1 MKKWNI
7 ILILF
12 TITFLFSQDIQ
23 LELTN
28 LDSTDGNY
36 TVDILMNSS
45 VDIAG
50 YQFLMSG
57 GILTNASGGMTADNG
72 FIVSSS
78 ELGVVLAFDFMGG
91 VIPAENGTLIQLT
104 FSDLTSSELCIN
116 DPIFSALSGDNYD
129 VNTGNCILTGLE
141 SSSPSVIILEPEDGA
156 IIIGDEVTVSLLTTD
171 PEMIGFHYH
180 LYIDDGGVQ
189 MFYDNYFQLDNL
201 DFGTH
206 TLTVILADDLHTE
219 CIEASCSQTVNFTL
233 QEPIPETVELSILEV
248 DPISRSFKI
257 FTNSSF
263 PLSSFE
269 FEVQGVNLLSIT
281 GGAIDEFEFIT
292 NIVGNS
298 TDGVSFTNSMPAGEN
313 HFATIY
319 YDNPTSTEICIT
331 NAHFMDVNEFDMVTT
346 VLGCGEI
353 ILPENEY
360 YISDLPE
367 SGVNMLIHFS
377 AEIDGLEPGDEIGI
391 FDQAGI
397 NSENIDCD
405 NLTEDEVLVG
415 SGLMMYDGISIGATG
430 SVNMCDWGG
439 FVTSGFNLGNPI
451 SVKVYRPSEM
461 VEYETQDITFSN
473 GSGTFTE
480 LFTEITAL
488 TLVTEITNNTP
499 IAVIDQESLITF
511 RNTDFTLDAS
521 SSTDSDGNIISY
533 NWYLNGE
540 ELIGSNQ
547 ILTHQFSALGDY
559 MVTLVVT
566 DNDDAIGSAVSV
578 VSVMNQLPTDISL
591 ISPSNNEN
599 LVILSEDEFDN
610 GVVTFSWDQSFD
622 LDNDELS
629 YTLNFWKNN
638 APEEHN
644 IEIELIEPFF
654 NANYNSEYFNIEF
667 GTDEQFSWNVV
678 VSDGFDEIVS
688 ESNSFNFHF
697 GVLSINEESPHQF
710 SLSQN
715 YPNPFN
721 PNTEIQFSLSEL
733 EKVTLDIFDLS
744 GRHIVQLVNSQKH
757 IGIHSI
763 NWNAIDEN
771 GITVPAGLY
780 IYQLSSKS
788 NGTIKKTMTL
798 LK

>member
-7 ILILF
+7 ILVLF
-12 TITFLFSQDIQ
+12 TFTFLFSQDIQ

-28 LDSTDGNY
+28 LDSTNGNY

-57 GILTNASGGMTADNG
+57 GILTNASGGMTADNQ

-91 VIPAENGTLIQLT
+91 VIPAGNGTLIQLT
-104 FSDLTSSELCIN
+104 FSELTSSELCIN
-116 DPIFSALSGDNYD
+116 DPIFSALSGENYE
-129 VNTGNCILTGLE
+129 VNTGDCFLTGLE
-141 SSSPSVIILEPEDGA
+141 SNSPSVIILEPEDGA
-156 IIIGDEVTVSLLTTD
+156 IIIGDELTVSLLTTD
-171 PEMIGFHYH
+171 PENIGFHYH

-189 MFYDNYFQLDNL
+189 MVYDNYFQLDNL

-219 CIEASCSQTVNFTL
+219 CIETSCSQTVNFTL
-233 QEPIPETVELSILEV
+233 QEPISETVELSILEV

-269 FEVQGVNLLSIT
+269 FEVQGVNPLSIT

-298 TDGVSFTNSMPAGEN
+298 IDGVSFTNSMPAGEN

-319 YDNPTSTEICIT
+319 YDNPTSSEICIT

-360 YISDLPE
+360 YIFDLPE
-367 SGVNMLIHFS
+367 SGVNMLIYFS

-391 FDQAGI
+391 FDQSGVTSNGA
-397 NSENIDCD
+397 DCD
-405 NLTEDEVLVG
+405 NLENGEVLVG
-415 SGLMMYDGISIGATG
+415 SGLMMYDGISIGAIG
-430 SVNMCDWGG
+430 SVNMCDLGG

-451 SVKVYRPSEM
+451 SIKIYRPSEM
-461 VEYETQDITFSN
+461 VEYEIQNITFSN

-488 TLVTEITNNTP
+488 TLLTEITNNAP
-499 IAVIDQESLITF
+499 IAIIDEESLVTF
-511 RNTDFTLDAS
+511 RNTDFTLDGS
-521 SSTDSDGNIISY
+521 NSTDDGNISSY
-533 NWYLNGE
+533 QWFLNGE
-540 ELIGSNQ
+540 ELIGNEQS
-547 ILTHQFSALGDY
+547 LTYQFSSLGDY
-559 MVTLVVT
+559 MITLVVT
-566 DNDDAIGSAVSV
+566 DNEGAIGSGISV
-578 VSVMNQLPTDISL
+578 VNVMNQLPTGVSL
-591 ISPSNNEN
+591 LSPTENEN
-599 LVILSEDEFDN
+599 LVILSDDEFNN
-610 GVVTFSWDQSFD
+610 GVVSFSWEQSFD

-629 YTLNFWKNN
+629 YTLNFWKTDMQ
-638 APEEHN
+638 EDHN
-644 IEIELIEPFF
+644 IEIELIDSFF
-654 NANYNSEYFNIEF
+654 NANYNSEYFNLEF
-667 GTDEQFSWNVV
+667 GTEEQFSWNVM

-688 ESNSFNFHF
+688 ETSTFEFHF
-697 GVLSINEESPHQF
+697 GVESINEESPYQF
-710 SLSQN
+710 SISQN

-721 PNTEIQFSLSEL
+721 PNTDIQFSLSEF

-757 IGIHSI
+757 IGNHSI
-763 NWNAIDEN
+763 NWNAIDKN
-771 GITVPAGLY
+771 GNTVPAGLY